1 MSTLGARQPP
11 PVPPRRKIPVGITL
25 NDYKSRLSSF
35 ESENHPDLLINQKG
49 CGGGLRAARQITHS
63 GFLRSHLDPHLTI
76 FVHKDPLVDGP
87 ESTIGAGVEING
99 TMQFKRFPN
108 FLPPEKRQYLLELF
122 EA

>member
-25 NDYKSRLSSF
+25 NEYRSRQNTFDGDNNLDLST
-35 ESENHPDLLINQKG
+35 NHKG

-63 GFLRSHLDPHLTI
+63 GFVGCQLDPHLAI
-76 FVHKDPLVDGP
+76 SVHKGSVMDGP

-99 TMQFKRFPN
+99 TMQFKRCYN
-108 FLPPEKRQYLLELF
+108 FLLTVPDSAY
-122 EA
+122 